1 MKNYLVRAFYVFLS
15 QAYLHCAAVLGAL
28 SLASLFSGVIEW
40 QGVILALVS
49 WWEAT
54 IRPVVDLIYGPLVQW
69 FGGLFGLELNIP
81 IWLKDYLGVGMVFIL
96 SRWRGITGGW
106 SGGSRK
112 ALDSIKGKPLT
123 YISLLLRTLLV
134 WPVEIVVLARR
145 MIFAGR
151 LFPERSA
158 EEIRQ
163 IRVAH
168 FISLLPVVYAFGL
181 VVINWFVF
189 LFPENRFFKDFRN

>member
-1 MKNYLVRAFYVFLS
+1 LLKALYVFLS

-54 IRPVVDLIYGPLVQW
+54 IRPVVDLIYGPVVMW
-69 FGGLFGLELNIP
+69 FGGLLGLELAIPNI
-81 IWLKDYLGVGMVFIL
+81 LKDYLAVGLVFIL

-112 ALDSIKGKPLT
+112 ALESVRRKPFT
-123 YISLLLRTLLV
+123 YFSLLFRTLLV
-134 WPVEIVVLARR
+134 WPVEIFLLART
-145 MIFAGR
+145 MLFAGS
-151 LFPERSA
+151 LFPERSS

-163 IRVAH
+163 IRLAH
-168 FISLLPVVYAFGL
+168 FISLLPVVYAFFL
-181 VVINWFVF
+181 VLANWLLL
-189 LFPENRFFKDFRN
+189 LFPENRFFRDFRR

>member
-1 MKNYLVRAFYVFLS
+1 MENFLLRALGVFLS

-28 SLASLFSGVIEW
+28 SLASLFSGAIEW

-54 IRPVVDLIYGPLVQW
+54 IRPVVDVIYGPVVQW
-69 FGGLFGLELNIP
+69 FGGLFGLDLNIP
-81 IWLKDYLGVGMVFIL
+81 NWLKDYLAVGLVFIL

-106 SGGSRK
+106 RGGSRK
-112 ALDSIKGKPLT
+112 ALDSIKRKPLT
-123 YISLLLRTLLV
+123 YISLLLRTLLI
-134 WPVEIVVLARR
+134 WPVEIVLLART

-151 LFPERSA
+151 LFPERSV

-168 FISLLPVVYAFGL
+168 FIALLPVVYAFGL
-181 VVINWFVF
+181 VVINWFIV

>member
-1 MKNYLVRAFYVFLS
+1 MLKAVYVFLG
-15 QAYLHCAAVLGAL
+15 QAYLHFAAVLGAL

-40 QGVILALVS
+40 QGLILSLIS

-54 IRPVVDLIYGPLVQW
+54 IRPVVDLIYGPLVRW
-69 FGGLFGLELNIP
+69 FGGLLGVELSIP
-81 IWLKDYLGVGMVFIL
+81 DPVKDYLAVGLVFIL

-112 ALDSIKGKPLT
+112 AFDSIRRKPIT
-123 YISLLLRTLLV
+123 YISLLLRTLLI
-134 WPVEIVVLARR
+134 WPIEMLLLGRTLFFARS
-145 MIFAGR
+145 
-151 LFPERSA
+151 LYPERSK

-168 FISLLPVVYAFGL
+168 FIALLPVVYAIGL
-181 VVINWFVF
+181 VFLNWILV
-189 LFPENRFFKDFRN
+189 LFPNNRLLSAK